1 MRFGVARPVLYDEAK
16 VVVLVGVRV
25 MVRVRVMVEV
35 GASGEG

>member
-25 MVRVRVMVEV
+25 MVSMSVMVEV